1 MSDCIISII
10 GLQIN
15 HVMNNDQQVQ
25 TGWKYYVS
33 GVLTVGSVSQL
44 HQFLTHFTQ
53 QSLFTG
59 LGELLLHTWK
69 KKEYKVF
76 CGSREIISQI
86 ASSGVAQ
93 WLSCIVGNMGFSF

>member
-33 GVLTVGSVSQL
+33 GVLTVESVSQL
-44 HQFLTHFTQ
+44 HQFYTTK
-53 QSLFTG
+53 SVYRSWGVTAAYV
-59 LGELLLHTWK
+59 EK
-69 KKEYKVF
+69 K
-76 CGSREIISQI
+76 
-86 ASSGVAQ
+86 GV
-93 WLSCIVGNMGFSF
+93 